1 MSILG
6 KPKHYSSLLKPR
18 NITVYPKSHQWS
30 KIDSILYRDRIG
42 KSLVSQAKSGWQH
55 ISYISILLA
64 KNTQLRR
71 LIHRA
76 LCCLVL
82 ALLWWMNW
90 KLFLATTVGIGLMSS
105 CYVLQNSHWQSYW
118 QKWRSFLVGSN
129 RQLILAVGAGSSGAF
144 CTYLAASI
152 WADADNQWLATGS
165 ILQGFVSLTTLV
177 LLLWSLKGKKV
188 SSLEAKL
195 DRLLGDLSHSDRLKR
210 LVAIRQ
216 LTRLL
221 VSNRL
226 PVAHYSQTIEYFHL
240 MLSEPQPQI
249 IRNALLESL
258 NLLDIEPATRKPTV
272 KIPLKLQHSRKT
284 ILG

>member
-1 MSILG
+1 M
-6 KPKHYSSLLKPR
+6 
-18 NITVYPKSHQWS
+18 
-30 KIDSILYRDRIG
+30 YRDRIG

-55 ISYISILLA
+55 IYIISIRLA
-64 KNTQLRR
+64 KNKQLRR
-71 LIHRA
+71 LIRWA

-90 KLFLATTVGIGLMSS
+90 KLLLATTVGIGLMSC

-118 QKWRSFLVGSN
+118 QKWCNFMVGSN

-165 ILQGFVSLTTLV
+165 ILQGFVSLATLV
-177 LLLWSLKGKKV
+177 LLLWSLRGKKA

-195 DRLLGDLSHSDRLKR
+195 DRLQGDLSHSDRLKR
-210 LVAIRQ
+210 LMAIRQ

-226 PVAHYSQTIEYFHL
+226 PVAHYSQTIEYFQL
-240 MLSEPQPQI
+240 MLSEPQPQVL
-249 IRNALLESL
+249 RNALLESL
-258 NLLDIEPATRKPTV
+258 NLLDTQPVTRTAQV
-272 KIPLKLQHSRKT
+272 KIPLKLKYSRKT